1 MINFFCAN
9 NPCRKN
15 NQHKFYQQQN
25 QLKKAFND
33 IKKAKFTSSSSENTT
48 IPTLRGKE
56 PEQLVDNEANE
67 QNQTL
72 FVNPQDILNL
82 KFETIESR
90 LNENITRS
98 IAQIKDDIRKELSD
112 HKISNIKWLITTVIA
127 IVAILI
133 TFYFTSLGNLDKKF
147 NEKIQILESSISN
160 IIERLE

>member
-15 NQHKFYQQQN
+15 NQHKSYQQQN
-25 QLKKAFND
+25 Q
-33 IKKAKFTSSSSENTT
+33 
-48 IPTLRGKE
+48 TLS
-56 PEQLVDNEANE
+56 
-67 QNQTL
+67 
-72 FVNPQDILNL
+72 VNPQDILNL

-112 HKISNIKWLITTVIA
+112 HKISNIKWLIATVIA